1 MLRPVALRKRPEGR
15 KNPRVTIEVYDD
27 DLALVRRVKAAAA
40 LAGVSVRDLTLEAWR
55 LWLEQRERDDA
66 DLPPSA

>member
-15 KNPRVTIEVYDD
+15 KNPRVTIEVYDQD
-27 DLALVRRVKAAAA
+27 RDLIRRAKIAAVS
-40 LAGVSVRDLTLEAWR
+40 AGVTLREWLLEAARQR
-55 LWLEQRERDDA
+55 LERDHA